1 MDNNTG
7 INKLV
12 KSPEEYQAGVPDEE
26 GFVIDSP
33 VAASPHGMTPGVPDE
48 EGFILEE
55 QPVEKKPPSLGRV
68 GIPRETRA
76 GVFATT
82 LPKELDN
89 LFSGRESLDSVLPP
103 DVVSDLGDIISVSAD
118 PQTAKDNL
126 ESSIIYSVALD
137 MPLEQTHSIIDE
149 LNMMSIRDKGS
160 SANKRIKGMYVA
172 GKAQQEQFKIV
183 SEFGLLSY
191 PFNWENIDKVVGEL
205 DKLQNVVESN
215 QDPGQPWRGFWEKNF
230 SAASEQIPIQ
240 IETIKATGKWGT
252 YGALMFGLGA
262 LVLGGPSGEEPGAAL
277 LGAKIGVGAQQ
288 AAIQAAALLGFKTG
302 GTLGAV
308 GSMYRMEAAG
318 HMLDLYR
325 TKDSAGN
332 RVDPKL
338 AFISSHIVGTLNAP
352 VEFASTVVFLK
363 TLGVAPTTW
372 TKAANIATKKLM
384 KDGVIK
390 GALLVAAAKL
400 GTVNATEVGEE
411 LFQTST
417 DQGLK
422 YMVIELNKA
431 WKGTDHKQVTVEELR
446 SIYLETIDKTLR
458 ATSIIAAPGVG
469 VNVMVQGLNV
479 QAQIKDDIER
489 KRPIRIYRRKLGNQP
504 IQTIVERQ
512 TTKKLPEG
520 ETFIENQI
528 EPGLIERLTNKP
540 IKKDVEITEDGTEIE
555 QPKDFTQHL
564 SVESREVLK
573 ELEDAREAG
582 LVTDEEASKIVDE
595 FKVLAEEGRKA
606 AETPI
611 KAPETAVAGQ
621 TQAEATVTPAEAKQP
636 WEMTSDELA
645 NVPDGWY
652 KGKQHL
658 IPLNKFKEIG
668 INRNYVKKPDG
679 YYHVLGSGNIGAKVT
694 ETELARS
701 RNESIESHRYY
712 VEKALKE
719 GKPVPAEVLAEYPE
733 LSKPTPAEVTVTPE
747 GKLIEEAKK
756 YKTADEF
763 VQSQGETVY
772 HNTLSTAEF
781 TEIEPQTQK
790 LFSGEDASKYKVS
803 FFSAEKPHVHGRF
816 KPRTIEAKI
825 QLNNP
830 WDYRNKDHV
839 EALATHLANIGVKNH
854 NLETLTKSLSSGDWS
869 VIEKQGGIDWIKE
882 NGFDGFII
890 RESPTT
896 PLTYGVFDK
905 SQIKTISQ
913 LTDIWN
919 KAAPTPAEATVT
931 PEGKVKAFHVTKSQ
945 FDDFKPTDMGTVKG
959 ESQQHGWYYFA
970 KDKKWSENFAK
981 EEPTLKSEKTYIREQ
996 ELIVE
1001 KPLDITESGS
1011 LTVSQWR
1018 AHLES
1023 KGVVLPE
1030 SYWEAKL
1037 QGEKN
1042 EGFVP
1047 DKKTWAFWQMTRNDT
1062 GVMRKAIL
1070 DAGYDSLIMP
1080 DVARGKSENITYVVF
1095 DKSQISKPTPA
1106 EAKGKGEVSISET
1119 ILGGGGIGLDIKK
1132 DGKLIAEMTFSI
1144 NEEGIAKIGFIK
1156 AFGGRGSLSIADLK
1170 EAQRQAKE
1178 KFPTITKFTGDR
1190 VTKEAVSTPP
1200 KAEGKG
1206 EVEDEIARLIQEQS
1220 EEDIVLGEG
1229 KKALSPDALS
1239 FLEETKREMA
1249 QKAKATPPE
1258 KRYYTSVPDEW
1269 RGETDLYDRGG
1280 GKLKAKGNRTIGK
1293 RKSFIWESSFDK
1305 LPVRLKGMKS
1315 ILAAIKKRTV
1325 EVFKV
1330 HNTGKGNEDYYL
1342 VPPRVMEE
1350 VKAELGAEAFKQ
1362 NPIGERSENQLLN
1375 DAINSLKRRG
1385 HDDSEIGA
1393 WLERQAED
1401 PSVTLTPNMKK
1412 YIEVLNND
1420 PHAESIRDD
1429 LRGRVEQK
1437 VEATHQEEIDERRA
1451 IQEADKETATEVIG
1465 DFLEDLLEKEQPTDM
1480 FGNEVRPDLK
1490 GGATGE
1496 QTEMFDK
1503 RSFLTRQEKDRINAG
1518 GDVKGQ
1524 LTFESDPTIPDKP
1537 EGPSGFAG
1545 VAGRPK
1551 GKTEKPW
1558 LDDEKVKSPD
1568 EDMESF
1574 FQRTDKFGP
1583 EKASSLLDKTKAAYK
1598 ERFELT
1604 PYVPNVPENAL
1615 IKDII
1620 RTMPEAKRAAINQA
1634 YREYRDVLDGDGST
1648 EVLSMTGMGVYRRKI
1663 FVEEFLVEAKA
1674 GRKVP
1679 GDFTIEQLEN
1689 EKLRVDDLL
1698 DRVPSIKRAYEAR
1711 KALWNM
1717 VSEDLADRG
1726 VISAENAK
1734 NPHYVRHFV
1743 LHYMENE
1750 RKGFGGSKK
1759 KLKQPFRTY
1768 GLQRTGKSIADVSTD
1783 ILEVDTHALS
1793 QIYADNAVEDAAQEI
1808 ASKYSERPKFTELAK
1823 DKNFENLVGG
1833 PKNVAKIYE
1842 LRDEIADMRQQKLD
1856 KDEREILKS
1865 LVEEL
1870 HELDPTWEYR
1880 QRIAISMKKLKD
1892 ALGVDES
1899 YDVSF
1904 SEMSAIIREDPS
1916 SPAAMAARGI
1926 FKATNERAQFIRAA
1940 LGDNFITP
1948 EKLGEAN
1955 DFVEWWYKR
1964 PNVWYRATTL
1974 DGAKIA
1980 QMLEATAEADLDIT
1994 IPKAMLR
2001 GALVMGKK
2009 RQGWIIPKWLAEQLD
2024 DLPVNKRSGYV
2035 VDSLTKPFVMFNKRW
2050 LIRANPARYNRRNTV
2065 GDFER
2070 LNASGRTHAV
2080 VRSWEAIQMLWNQE
2094 GEIYEMAQRHGVI
2107 GTSLWHEVGE
2117 AHKNE
2122 LFSRFKKAK
2131 DLTTFMKA
2139 TAVPRLMLRGISAVG
2154 DTIQDLTQAR
2164 EDILRLAVFLDALED
2179 VDNFR
2184 AGKDTRYG
2192 PHIRHWAGWAH
2203 DIEAIAKEDKWRAAA
2218 RISRETMMDYGD
2230 FTPWE
2235 NDVLRQGLVPFYS
2248 FQKKNAQFWP
2258 HAMKEAAKEGKA
2270 GKPIGAAARLAT
2282 FNLGKWSMRVFG
2294 AYAVAYLWNHRND
2307 EEAAKDDAL
2316 PEWQRSR
2323 PHLNVGDGTFWE
2335 QTALSDFSEW
2345 FGYDDIVGDLQR
2357 FENGYIDFNT
2367 LIKDTAISMAKA
2379 PANKIYQGLSPFL
2392 KAPVTALGQKTFP
2405 DVFKPRTFAE
2415 AFSSKALE
2423 EAFLDLLGNDV
2434 RKFVYASEG
2443 KVTVKEAIAYYLIG
2457 SMYRDTSPEEMNK
2470 QIKTAL
2476 SYTMLK
2482 SKSPTT
2488 GRLPGQAKSGREREH
2503 EILRARQKSL
2513 KEMKEN

>member
-1 MDNNTG
+1 
-7 INKLV
+7 
-12 KSPEEYQAGVPDEE
+12 
-26 GFVIDSP
+26 
-33 VAASPHGMTPGVPDE
+33 
-48 EGFILEE
+48 
-55 QPVEKKPPSLGRV
+55 
-68 GIPRETRA
+68 
-76 GVFATT
+76 
-82 LPKELDN
+82 
-89 LFSGRESLDSVLPP
+89 
-103 DVVSDLGDIISVSAD
+103 
-118 PQTAKDNL
+118 
-126 ESSIIYSVALD
+126 
-137 MPLEQTHSIIDE
+137 
-149 LNMMSIRDKGS
+149 
-160 SANKRIKGMYVA
+160 
-172 GKAQQEQFKIV
+172 
-183 SEFGLLSY
+183 
-191 PFNWENIDKVVGEL
+191 
-205 DKLQNVVESN
+205 
-215 QDPGQPWRGFWEKNF
+215 
-230 SAASEQIPIQ
+230 
-240 IETIKATGKWGT
+240 
-252 YGALMFGLGA
+252 
-262 LVLGGPSGEEPGAAL
+262 
-277 LGAKIGVGAQQ
+277 
-288 AAIQAAALLGFKTG
+288 
-302 GTLGAV
+302 
-308 GSMYRMEAAG
+308 
-318 HMLDLYR
+318 
-325 TKDSAGN
+325 
-332 RVDPKL
+332 
-338 AFISSHIVGTLNAP
+338 
-352 VEFASTVVFLK
+352 
-363 TLGVAPTTW
+363 
-372 TKAANIATKKLM
+372 
-384 KDGVIK
+384 
-390 GALLVAAAKL
+390 
-400 GTVNATEVGEE
+400 
-411 LFQTST
+411 
-417 DQGLK
+417 
-422 YMVIELNKA
+422 
-431 WKGTDHKQVTVEELR
+431 
-446 SIYLETIDKTLR
+446 
-458 ATSIIAAPGVG
+458 
-469 VNVMVQGLNV
+469 
-479 QAQIKDDIER
+479 
-489 KRPIRIYRRKLGNQP
+489 
-504 IQTIVERQ
+504 
-512 TTKKLPEG
+512 
-520 ETFIENQI
+520 
-528 EPGLIERLTNKP
+528 
-540 IKKDVEITEDGTEIE
+540 
-555 QPKDFTQHL
+555 
-564 SVESREVLK
+564 
-573 ELEDAREAG
+573 
-582 LVTDEEASKIVDE
+582 
-595 FKVLAEEGRKA
+595 
-606 AETPI
+606 
-611 KAPETAVAGQ
+611 
-621 TQAEATVTPAEAKQP
+621 
-636 WEMTSDELA
+636 
-645 NVPDGWY
+645 
-652 KGKQHL
+652 
-658 IPLNKFKEIG
+658 
-668 INRNYVKKPDG
+668 
-679 YYHVLGSGNIGAKVT
+679 
-694 ETELARS
+694 
-701 RNESIESHRYY
+701 
-712 VEKALKE
+712 
-719 GKPVPAEVLAEYPE
+719 
-733 LSKPTPAEVTVTPE
+733 
-747 GKLIEEAKK
+747 
-756 YKTADEF
+756 
-763 VQSQGETVY
+763 
-772 HNTLSTAEF
+772 
-781 TEIEPQTQK
+781 
-790 LFSGEDASKYKVS
+790 
-803 FFSAEKPHVHGRF
+803 
-816 KPRTIEAKI
+816 
-825 QLNNP
+825 
-830 WDYRNKDHV
+830 
-839 EALATHLANIGVKNH
+839 
-854 NLETLTKSLSSGDWS
+854 
-869 VIEKQGGIDWIKE
+869 
-882 NGFDGFII
+882 
-890 RESPTT
+890 
-896 PLTYGVFDK
+896 
-905 SQIKTISQ
+905 
-913 LTDIWN
+913 
-919 KAAPTPAEATVT
+919 
-931 PEGKVKAFHVTKSQ
+931 
-945 FDDFKPTDMGTVKG
+945 
-959 ESQQHGWYYFA
+959 
-970 KDKKWSENFAK
+970 
-981 EEPTLKSEKTYIREQ
+981 
-996 ELIVE
+996 
-1001 KPLDITESGS
+1001 
-1011 LTVSQWR
+1011 
-1018 AHLES
+1018 
-1023 KGVVLPE
+1023 
-1030 SYWEAKL
+1030 
-1037 QGEKN
+1037 
-1042 EGFVP
+1042 
-1047 DKKTWAFWQMTRNDT
+1047 
-1062 GVMRKAIL
+1062 
-1070 DAGYDSLIMP
+1070 
-1080 DVARGKSENITYVVF
+1080 
-1095 DKSQISKPTPA
+1095 
-1106 EAKGKGEVSISET
+1106 
-1119 ILGGGGIGLDIKK
+1119 
-1132 DGKLIAEMTFSI
+1132 
-1144 NEEGIAKIGFIK
+1144 
-1156 AFGGRGSLSIADLK
+1156 
-1170 EAQRQAKE
+1170 
-1178 KFPTITKFTGDR
+1178 
-1190 VTKEAVSTPP
+1190 
-1200 KAEGKG
+1200 
-1206 EVEDEIARLIQEQS
+1206 
-1220 EEDIVLGEG
+1220 
-1229 KKALSPDALS
+1229 
-1239 FLEETKREMA
+1239 
-1249 QKAKATPPE
+1249 
-1258 KRYYTSVPDEW
+1258 
-1269 RGETDLYDRGG
+1269 
-1280 GKLKAKGNRTIGK
+1280 
-1293 RKSFIWESSFDK
+1293 
-1305 LPVRLKGMKS
+1305 
-1315 ILAAIKKRTV
+1315 
-1325 EVFKV
+1325 
-1330 HNTGKGNEDYYL
+1330 
-1342 VPPRVMEE
+1342 
-1350 VKAELGAEAFKQ
+1350 
-1362 NPIGERSENQLLN
+1362 
-1375 DAINSLKRRG
+1375 
-1385 HDDSEIGA
+1385 
-1393 WLERQAED
+1393 
-1401 PSVTLTPNMKK
+1401 
-1412 YIEVLNND
+1412 
-1420 PHAESIRDD
+1420 
-1429 LRGRVEQK
+1429 
-1437 VEATHQEEIDERRA
+1437 
-1451 IQEADKETATEVIG
+1451 
-1465 DFLEDLLEKEQPTDM
+1465 
-1480 FGNEVRPDLK
+1480 
-1490 GGATGE
+1490 
-1496 QTEMFDK
+1496 
-1503 RSFLTRQEKDRINAG
+1503 
-1518 GDVKGQ
+1518 
-1524 LTFESDPTIPDKP
+1524 
-1537 EGPSGFAG
+1537 
-1545 VAGRPK
+1545 
-1551 GKTEKPW
+1551 
-1558 LDDEKVKSPD
+1558 
-1568 EDMESF
+1568 MESF